1 MVGAAT
7 QPNWLFVDMDC
18 FFASAEQHLRPELRG
33 RPVGVVPVSSESSCV
48 IAASHDA
55 KRLGVKVG
63 TRVPEAR
70 ELCPGIELVQAR
82 PATYVELHNAVAAE
96 IDRYLP
102 IEKAYSI
109 DEWAIR
115 LRGRERDW
123 DHARGVGGAI
133 KEGIR
138 EAFSEALGCSVGI
151 ASTRLLAKV
160 ASDLD
165 KPDGLLALPAEE
177 VLDRLG
183 HLGVRELTG
192 IAGGMGAKLE
202 RNGVRT
208 VGDLWAISRQDA
220 VRIWGSVVGARYW
233 DGLHGVD
240 EPEAATRRHSMSH
253 ANVLEPKYRSDEG
266 ARQMLARLVTRLG
279 KRLRQEG
286 YLASELAIQVRYVDG
301 GRFSASATLPQVQ
314 DTPALLECLYDLWER
329 RTVRDGRAQQ
339 VAATVGG
346 LVLASQTAGMLFGQE
361 PKNTG
366 LSRVMDS
373 AVRRWGPGSLYFG
386 SMHGCSHQ
394 MDEKIAFGRVPQG

>member
-1 MVGAAT
+1 MAGTTT

-18 FFASAEQHLRPELRG
+18 FFASAEQHLRPELRD
-33 RPVGVVPVSSESSCV
+33 RPVGVVPVASESSCV

-55 KRLGVKVG
+55 KRLGVKIG

-82 PATYVELHNAVAAE
+82 PATYVKLHNAVAAE
-96 IDRYLP
+96 IDRHLP
-102 IEKAYSI
+102 IEKTYSV

-123 DHARGVGGAI
+123 DHALGVGRAI
-133 KEGIR
+133 KDGIGS
-138 EAFSEALGCSVGI
+138 AFSEALGCSVGI
-151 ASTRLLAKV
+151 APTRLLAKV

-165 KPDGLLALPAEE
+165 KPDGLLALPAEG
-177 VLDRLG
+177 VLERMG

-202 RNGVRT
+202 RSGVRT
-208 VGDLWAISRQDA
+208 IGDLWGLSRQDA

-240 EPEAATRRHSMSH
+240 EPEVATRRHSMSH

-286 YLASELAIQVRYVDG
+286 YLASDLGIQVRYVDG

-314 DTPALLECLYDLWER
+314 DTPALLDCLYGLWER
-329 RTVRDGRAQQ
+329 RAVRDGRAQQ
-339 VAATVGG
+339 VGATVGG
-346 LVLASQTAGMLFGQE
+346 LVLASQTAGMLFCQE
-361 PKNTG
+361 PKNAG
-366 LSRVMDS
+366 LSRIMDT
-373 AVRRWGPGSLYFG
+373 AVGRWGAGSLYFG

>member
-1 MVGAAT
+1 MDGAGT

-33 RPVGVVPVSSESSCV
+33 RPVGVVPVDSESSCV
-48 IAASHDA
+48 IAASYDA

-70 ELCPGIELVQAR
+70 QLCPGIELVRAR
-82 PATYVELHNAVAAE
+82 PATYVKLHNAVAAE
-96 IDRYLP
+96 IDRFLP
-102 IEKAYSI
+102 IEKTYSI

-123 DHARGVGGAI
+123 DRALGFGRDI
-133 KEGIR
+133 KAGIR
-138 EAFSEALGCSVGI
+138 RAFSAALECSVGI

-165 KPDGLLALPAEE
+165 KPDGLLALPAEG
-177 VLDRLG
+177 VLERMG

-192 IAGGMGAKLE
+192 IAEGMGAKLE
-202 RNGVRT
+202 WHGVRT
-208 VGDLWAISRQDA
+208 IADLWAIGRQDA

-240 EPEAATRRHSMSH
+240 EPEMATRRHSMSH

-286 YLASELAIQVRYVDG
+286 YLASELSIQVRYVDG

-314 DTPALLECLYDLWER
+314 DTPALLECLYGLWER
-329 RTVRDGRAQQ
+329 RVARDGRAQQ

-346 LVLASQTAGMLFGQE
+346 LVLASQTAGMLFAQE